1 MPSTKLPHTPKGWF
15 VALVAS
21 LVGLL
26 SGFITVNFLNR
37 ILGP

>member
-1 MPSTKLPHTPKGWF
+1 MPKASLPTTGKGWF

-26 SGFITVNFLNR
+26 SGFATVNVLR
-37 ILGP
+37 RWLL